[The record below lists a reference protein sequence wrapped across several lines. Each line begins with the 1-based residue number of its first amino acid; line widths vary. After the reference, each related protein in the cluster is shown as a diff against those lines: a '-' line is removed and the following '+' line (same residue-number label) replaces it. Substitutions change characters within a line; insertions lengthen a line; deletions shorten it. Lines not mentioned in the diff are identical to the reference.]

1 MATRA
6 RVATN
11 KNEETIRSWENAKE
25 VRTVFSDAEVNELLK
40 TRKWVIADAGRQHIG
55 DGGFNC
61 KSSYMMIRVL
71 D

>member
-6 RVATN
+6 RVATSKN
-11 KNEETIRSWENAKE
+11 KEAIRAWEDAKE

-40 TRKWVIADAGRQHIG
+40 TKKWVIADAGRQHV
-55 DGGFNC
+55 DNVGFNC
-61 KSSYMMIRVL
+61 KSSYMLIRVL